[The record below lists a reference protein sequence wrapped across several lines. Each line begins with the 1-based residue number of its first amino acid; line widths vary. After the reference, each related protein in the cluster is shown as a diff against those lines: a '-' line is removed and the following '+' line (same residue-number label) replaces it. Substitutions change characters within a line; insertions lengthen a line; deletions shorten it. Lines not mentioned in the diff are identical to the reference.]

1 MARSGLYA
9 VEFGSFRPMAEDLR
23 LFIAGEWTEGTGV
36 DHHEVISPV
45 TGEHIYNVP
54 VASKTDI
61 DRAVAAAREATE
73 EMRHWTAF
81 ERAELCLRIY
91 ALWQDQVEAVAR
103 ILTLE
108 QGKPYAA
115 ESIDDI
121 AESGDYFQIAAEDV
135 KRLSGEFIPTTERN
149 RRMFTV
155 HRPVGVW
162 AAITPWNFPVMIPM
176 EYVGPGLATGNSII
190 VKPPEFTSWALLE
203 MAKVFEE
210 AGVPKGAISVIP
222 GAGEIG
228 EALVTHDGI
237 DAIGFTGSSATGAR
251 IVSRMGLKRSIME
264 MSGNGPTVVTADADI
279 NKAAEAAV
287 YGAYYNA
294 GQVCVATERL
304 IVLDEVHDEFV
315 EATIKAAEVV
325 RLGDPFDD
333 DTNMGP
339 LNNEATAQK
348 MDRHLA
354 DAAERGAEVLVGGK
368 RASGHPT
375 DLYYEFTVID
385 RVPEES
391 LVSQEESFGPVLP
404 ILTARDDEDAVGVAN
419 RTRLGLQAAVFTNDL
434 TKAFYYA
441 DRIRSGTVIVNDST
455 DTWETFQ
462 PFGGAAGTDTGWG
475 RQRTEEFTDLQT
487 IVFSLRDE

>member
-1 MARSGLYA
+1 M
-9 VEFGSFRPMAEDLR
+9 MQDLK
-23 LFIAGEWTEGTGV
+23 LFIAGEWTEGTGDDQYAV
-36 DHHEVISPV
+36 RSPV

-54 VASKTDI
+54 KASAADI
-61 DRAVAAAREATE
+61 DRAVTAAREATE

-81 ERAELCLRIY
+81 ERADLCLRIY
-91 ALWQDQVEAVAR
+91 DLWQEKVEEVAR

-121 AESGDYFQIAAEDV
+121 EESADYFQIAAEDV

-176 EYVGPGLATGNSII
+176 EYVGPGLAAGNALI
-190 VKPPEFTSWALLE
+190 VKPPEFTCWALLE

-210 AGVPKGAISVIP
+210 AGVPKGAISIIP

-228 EALVTHDGI
+228 EAMVTHPGV

-251 IVSRMGLKRSIME
+251 IVSQMGLKRSIME
-264 MSGNGPTVVTADADI
+264 MSGNGPTIVTGDADI
-279 NKAAEAAV
+279 RKAAEAAV

-315 EATIKAAEVV
+315 EATMKAADDV

-333 DTNMGP
+333 DVNMGP
-339 LNNEATAQK
+339 LNNEATAKK
-348 MDRHLA
+348 MDRHIA

-375 DLYYEFTVID
+375 DLYYEFTVVD
-385 RVPEES
+385 NVPEDS
-391 LVSQEESFGPVLP
+391 LISREESFGPVLP

-475 RQRTEEFTDLQT
+475 RQRIDEFTDLQT
-487 IVFSLRDE
+487 IVFSLREE